1 MPLQRSTRGEW
12 DSTDGRYEEG
22 APTVHSQPPWPACL
36 SHSEIRAPVYS
47 VMPQKSP
54 KNKKTWKHR
63 QAELGMNKIQKL
75 LRDLFGIVQTC
86 GVANALTWLTL
97 FVRNNAEVRRSGNL
111 QSVDRAMGSGPFLIS
126 HPAVQRRFRVQ
137 GQGIMS
143 GIREMY
149 CRDCYLRGGVLAIRD
164 GDVVVDLGANIGNF
178 TSLALAHGTAV
189 RVLAVEPSQ
198 SLNRDFKLSV
208 GLNDGFLERV
218 TLHRGFIG
226 QPCQKTLEIIE
237 NDPNYR
243 DAPWLQVPGLLSQEG
258 ITHVD
263 FLKCDIEGGE
273 YDVLG
278 QESELVDMTEAI
290 AVEIHAFAG
299 NPEDLV
305 QSLVVRGLIPQA
317 REDFPDGSC
326 VLLARRR
333 RSEGE

>member
-1 MPLQRSTRGEW
+1 
-12 DSTDGRYEEG
+12 
-22 APTVHSQPPWPACL
+22 
-36 SHSEIRAPVYS
+36 
-47 VMPQKSP
+47 
-54 KNKKTWKHR
+54 
-63 QAELGMNKIQKL
+63 MNKLKKL
-75 LRDLFGIVQTC
+75 LNDLFGILQTC
-86 GVANALTWLTL
+86 GVANALTWLML
-97 FVRNNAEVRRSGNL
+97 FVRNNAEVRRTGNL
-111 QSVDRAMGSGPFLIS
+111 QSVDRAMGSGPFLIA

-137 GQGIMS
+137 GQGIVS

-164 GDVVVDLGANIGNF
+164 GDIVLDLGANVGNF
-178 TSLALAHGTAV
+178 TNLALAHGAAV

-198 SLNRDFKLSV
+198 SLNRDFKRSV

-226 QPCQKTLEIIE
+226 QPCQKTLGIIE

-243 DAPWLQVPGLLSQEG
+243 DAPWLRVPGLLSQEG

-278 QESELVDMTEAI
+278 EGSELVEMTEAI

-299 NPEDLV
+299 NPDDLV
-305 QSLVVRGLIPQA
+305 QSLIARGFIPQA